1 MRRESRSPSFHRG
14 GESHIQEYLMLNK
27 QDNYSALLSIG

>member
-1 MRRESRSPSFHRG
+1 MDREARGPSSDRQG
-14 GESHIQEYLMLNK
+14 NSHAEEYLMLNK